1 MAPIPSTKDEFMLP
15 RLQIVIASTRPGRIG
30 PAIAHWFHGFAIKH
44 GQFDAHLVDL
54 ADIGL
59 PLYDEPNH
67 PMRRQYTKDHTKA
80 FSTLVK
86 AADATVFVSPEYN
99 YSPPPSLVN
108 AIDYLFWE
116 WQYMP
121 IGVVSYG
128 GVSGG
133 LRAAQALRLMASTL
147 KMVPLPEGVAL
158 PNVFTQ
164 IKDGVFAANELNE
177 QGAAALLNEMQKW
190 TSALAGLRA
199 GIRAL

>member
-1 MAPIPSTKDEFMLP
+1 MLP
-15 RLQIVIASTRPGRIG
+15 CLQIVIASTRPGRVG
-30 PAIAHWFHGFAIKH
+30 PAIANWFQGFVTKH
-44 GQFDAHLVDL
+44 GKFDAHLVDL
-54 ADIGL
+54 AELGL

-67 PMRRQYTKDHTKA
+67 PMRRQYTRDHTKA
-80 FSTLVK
+80 FSAIVK

-121 IGVVSYG
+121 LGIVSYG

-133 LRAAQALRLMASTL
+133 LRSAQAIRLMASTL
-147 KMVPLPEGVAL
+147 KMMPLPEGVPM
-158 PNVFTQ
+158 PNVFAQ
-164 IKDGVFAANELNE
+164 IKDGVFSANELNE
-177 QGAAALLNEMQKW
+177 QGATAMLNEMHKW
-190 TSALAGLRA
+190 TSALVGLRA